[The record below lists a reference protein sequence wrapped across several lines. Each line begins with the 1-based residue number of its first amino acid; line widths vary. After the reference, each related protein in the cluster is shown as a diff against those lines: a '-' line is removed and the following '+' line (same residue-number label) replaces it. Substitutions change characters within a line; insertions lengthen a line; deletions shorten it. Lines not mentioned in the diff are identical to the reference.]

1 MTTEY
6 NSLVAARQNGLFR
19 NVNNG
24 SSSYGIEGRQY
35 FLVSSS
41 LCKSIHHFYEDL
53 YKLLGPLLFKEVRNQ
68 EPKKFLLKE
77 YLDSRMWAGTLIPD
91 GLCRN

>member
-24 SSSYGIEGRQY
+24 SPSYGIEGRQY

-41 LCKSIHHFYEDL
+41 LCKSIHHFMRIS
-53 YKLLGPLLFKEVRNQ
+53 KLLGPLLFKEVRNQ
-68 EPKKFLLKE
+68 EPKKYLLKE
-77 YLDSRMWAGTLIPD
+77 YLDSRMWAVTLIPD

>member
-53 YKLLGPLLFKEVRNQ
+53 
-68 EPKKFLLKE
+68 
-77 YLDSRMWAGTLIPD
+77 
-91 GLCRN
+91 